1 MKRSITTTKSG
12 KEVVLIGNIHLG
24 GSTIV
29 LLKDRL
35 TNDGKYHYVGNGCK
49 TELAIQN
56 ELLKGFDLPIPV
68 GRLVTSSESSLP
80 STPHLGIVNNVNALR
95 KLLRHN

>member
-56 ELLKGFDLPIPV
+56 PV
-68 GRLVTSSESSLP
+68 ITECFFPL
-80 STPHLGIVNNVNALR
+80 N
-95 KLLRHN
+95 